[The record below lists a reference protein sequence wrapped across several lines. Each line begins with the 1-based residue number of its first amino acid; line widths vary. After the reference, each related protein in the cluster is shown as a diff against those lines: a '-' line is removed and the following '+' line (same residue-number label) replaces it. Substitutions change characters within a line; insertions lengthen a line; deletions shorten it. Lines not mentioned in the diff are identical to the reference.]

1 MTFFSDFFLYLS
13 FSYSV
18 LLPHVYCPFNQ
29 WIEGLG
35 LTPAGSRE
43 PSDRHGI
50 VTVTAIHRSNGDLCT
65 ATASTALSVRYVP
78 GGYHSHWFQL
88 APLPLPSSLVPC
100 KKKKKIKKMIVRV
113 FTVYVFGNV
122 KETRQLEIYARPPL
136 SFFCSF
142 FFICMCVCG
151 CEYVRP

>member
-88 APLPLPSSLVPC
+88 APLPLPSSLVPYQ
-100 KKKKKIKKMIVRV
+100 KKNDCSC
-113 FTVYVFGNV
+113 VYCLCVWKREGN
-122 KETRQLEIYARPPL
+122 TSTWNICTTTAFILL
-136 SFFCSF
+136 LF